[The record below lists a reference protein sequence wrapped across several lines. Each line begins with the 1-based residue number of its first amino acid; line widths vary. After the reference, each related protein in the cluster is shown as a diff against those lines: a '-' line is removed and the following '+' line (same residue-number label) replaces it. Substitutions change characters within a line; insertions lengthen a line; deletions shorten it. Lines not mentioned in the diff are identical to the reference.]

1 MVSTVSSSTSIGRS
15 RALGWRAAIA
25 GAAVGV
31 LLAATAPA
39 AATVWPSSHQRV
51 AEALES
57 GDVSERR
64 RAASRLAIL
73 PPAMAKT
80 LALKAVRDGDA
91 EVRIYGARAA
101 AALGVEKAGDEV
113 VSWLQ
118 ERDARLRIAACELIE
133 ASPTPASVQALAR
146 VLGDAQPEVRK
157 SAAAAMGGAGLAD
170 AVGPLLGHLDDGS
183 EAVRLEVVR
192 ALGRIGDD
200 RAVVPLVSKLQ
211 DQEEAVRREAARA
224 LGRLG
229 DDRAAATLMLAL
241 QDKALSVRVQALDAL
256 GHLHAEEATAAIAA
270 LLSNDDRA
278 GSGTVRGPVRDAALR
293 ALGRIGNA
301 QAITLLV
308 RALEAEG
315 PTPLDAPR
323 PSPVRQALALAGDPA
338 VDALLD
344 ALEASPSKRLASA
357 AVLALAT
364 LGAERAIPAIVRA
377 SRRGAVELDA
387 GLRALGELGDPKALP
402 FVLEHVEDPD
412 ARVRQAV
419 VAVATELS
427 SPERQD
433 GRAVDVVRDRV
444 LDLTASLGERAALV
458 RLLGRTGSPR
468 ALELL
473 LSLASSGPV
482 ALRVAVLEAIGE
494 LGVSSKAV
502 DATLLEALGDPSA
515 RLRMA
520 AATALGRVGRDEAA
534 DVLLHRLGV
543 SAEQDRAAIGI
554 ALAAVLGHSTQPALV
569 AGVASAL
576 QAASGQSRD
585 ALIEG
590 LGRMGTDE
598 ALAQLGA
605 LQKSPSSD
613 DRRKVAEALG
623 SATSSQASERSLL
636 AMAKDPDPTV
646 RANVAW
652 SLGNVGTRSAEPTLV
667 ALVGDLDVAVAGNA
681 VAALGRIARASGAA
695 PANVGKAICGAL
707 DDYRSY
713 VRAAALYALRI
724 APVRCPLAKARRL
737 LQHDRSWRVR
747 LGAATLLAA
756 RLDVGASAQPA
767 PSAGAPA
774 GQTRAAG
781 RAPAA
786 GVLTPEERS
795 LSSRALWRCSVEDRH
810 ATVAKRCSELPARV
824 SGKDDVLVYV
834 VPDGRAEPVARAP
847 FALVL
852 ADGAM
857 RLGVADRRGAVFE
870 AAAPAGVLELAVP
883 AALAP

>member
-1 MVSTVSSSTSIGRS
+1 
-15 RALGWRAAIA
+15 
-25 GAAVGV
+25 
-31 LLAATAPA
+31 
-39 AATVWPSSHQRV
+39 
-51 AEALES
+51 
-57 GDVSERR
+57 
-64 RAASRLAIL
+64 
-73 PPAMAKT
+73 MAKT
-80 LALKAVRDGDA
+80 LALRAVRDGDA

-118 ERDARLRIAACELIE
+118 DRDARLRIAACELIE
-133 ASPTPASVQALAR
+133 ASPTPASIQALAR
-146 VLGDAQPEVRK
+146 VLGDAQPAVRK
-157 SAAAAMGGAGLAD
+157 AAAAAMGGSGLAD

-183 EAVRLEVVR
+183 EVVRLEVVR

-256 GHLHAEEATAAIAA
+256 GHLRADEATAAIAA
-270 LLSNDDRA
+270 LLSNDDRGA
-278 GSGTVRGPVRDAALR
+278 SGTIRGPVRDAALR

-301 QAITLLV
+301 QAVTLLV
-308 RALEAEG
+308 RALETEG

-323 PSPVRQALALAGDPA
+323 PSPVREALAFAGDAA
-338 VDALLD
+338 VGALLD
-344 ALEASPSKRLASA
+344 ALEASPSRRMASA

-364 LGAERAIPAIVRA
+364 LRAERAMTTIVRA
-377 SRRGAVELDA
+377 SRRGAVDLDA
-387 GLRALGELGDPKALP
+387 GLRALGQLGDPAALP
-402 FVLEHVEDPD
+402 FVLEHIDDPD

-427 SPERQD
+427 APERQD

-444 LDLTASLGERAALV
+444 LDLTAPLGERVALV

-473 LSLASSGPV
+473 LSLATTGPV
-482 ALRVAVLEAIGE
+482 ALRVAVLDAIGE
-494 LGVSSKAV
+494 LGVSSEAV
-502 DATLLEALGDPSA
+502 DAMLLEALGDSSA

-520 AATALGRVGRDEAA
+520 AATALGRVGRDAA
-534 DVLLHRLGV
+534 AGRLLHRLGV

-554 ALAAVLGHSTQPALV
+554 AVAAVLGHSTEPALV
-569 AGVASAL
+569 ETVAQAL
-576 QAASGQSRD
+576 EAASGQSRD

-590 LGRMGTDE
+590 LGRMGTTE
-598 ALAQLGA
+598 ALAELGK

-613 DRRKVAEALG
+613 DRRKIAEALG
-623 SATSSQASERSLL
+623 SSKEPSAPAERALL
-636 AMAKDPDPTV
+636 GMAKDPDPAV

-652 SLGNVGTRSAEPTLV
+652 SLGKVGANAAVPTLV
-667 ALVGDLDVAVAGNA
+667 ALTSDLDVAVAGNA
-681 VAALGRIARASGAA
+681 VTALGRIARAGQA
-695 PANVGKAICGAL
+695 PDANASKAICAAL

-713 VRAAALYALRI
+713 VRAASLYALRI
-724 APVRCPLAKARRL
+724 APVSCSLAKARRL

-747 LGAATLLAA
+747 LGAAALLST
-756 RLDVGASAQPA
+756 RLGAGAGASAASGKPA
-767 PSAGAPA
+767 SGAKKTDASGAVSA
-774 GQTRAAG
+774 
-781 RAPAA
+781 
-786 GVLTPEERS
+786 EERS
-795 LSSRALWRCSVEDRH
+795 LTSRALWRCSVEDRH
-810 ATVAKRCSELPARV
+810 ATVAKRCAERSPKPTGE
-824 SGKDDVLVYV
+824 DDVLVYV

-857 RLGVADRRGAVFE
+857 RLGVADRRGAMFE
-870 AAAPAGVLELAVP
+870 ASAPAGTLELAVP